1 MSTVRTFTKITRLQ
15 GDVRV
20 PGELRT
26 AAQALW
32 LAAVSDG
39 DSKLQHVPMTAA
51 PTIAHLQSLGVQVS
65 QDVDVVTVSG
75 VGLRGLQQSQD
86 VLDLD
91 IPVDAAL
98 PALAI
103 LAQQGFVSRVRIAPE
118 WREQALQL
126 LALLARTGTAGVEE
140 TEHLLRL
147 DGTDSASAVAYE
159 DSDLPAAVKLGLL
172 TAGLFA
178 DGPTVVREPP
188 SSKDRVDALLKMRGV
203 AVDGSRQADPTVRT
217 MTLKPGTPKALDVD
231 LAGDLEM
238 ALPFVVAGLC
248 VRRAN
253 ITIRRV
259 MLRPE
264 NRVFI
269 DIVRQIGAELEI
281 VDNDDNSVDLVIK
294 GAGRLKS
301 TRVAE
306 KRAQNLLNHVAL
318 LAVLATQTDGEFI
331 IRDIESLREGDY
343 DLVEH
348 LADLLRVIDAKVGEY
363 SYGLVI
369 DGGRP
374 LKGGRIE
381 TRGHA
386 GIAQAFA
393 VAGLVATGET
403 EVEDTDSVDPVFP
416 GFFDQLDA
424 LQAPGAKAPGAK
436 APKTKEKTT

>member
-1 MSTVRTFTKITRLQ
+1 MSTTRTFTKITRLQ

-32 LAAVSDG
+32 LAAISDG
-39 DSKLQHVPMTAA
+39 DSQLQHVPPTAA
-51 PTIAHLQSLGVQVS
+51 ATIAQLQSLGVQIVHEGA
-65 QDVDVVTVSG
+65 VATVSG
-75 VGLRGLQQSQD
+75 VGLAGLQQPQG
-86 VLDLD
+86 VLELD
-91 IPVDAAL
+91 IPAEAAL

-103 LAQQGFVSRVRIAPE
+103 LAQQRFVTRVRIAPMWAPV

-126 LALLARTGTAGVEE
+126 LGLLARTGTAGVEE
-140 TEHLLRL
+140 SDCLLRL
-147 DGTDSASAVAYE
+147 DGTDSPSGVTHE
-159 DSDLPAAVKLGLL
+159 ESDLPAAVKLGLL

-188 SSKDRVDALLKMRGV
+188 SSKDRVDGLLKARGV
-203 AVDGSRQADPTVRT
+203 AVEGSRQADPTVRT
-217 MTLKPGTPKALDVD
+217 ITLKPGTPRGLDVD
-231 LAGDLEM
+231 LAGDLEL

-248 VRRAN
+248 IRRAD

-269 DIVRQIGAELEI
+269 DIVRQIGGEVEI
-281 VDNDDNSVDLVIK
+281 VDADDGSVDLAIR
-294 GAGRLKS
+294 GAGRMKS

-306 KRAQNLLNHVAL
+306 KRAQSLLDHVAL

-331 IRDIESLREGDY
+331 IRDIEALREGEY

-348 LADLLRVIDAKVGEY
+348 LADLLRGLDAKVGEY

-374 LKGGRIE
+374 LQGTHID

-386 GIAQAFA
+386 GLAQAFA
-393 VAGLVATGET
+393 VAGLVATGAT
-403 EVEDTDSVDPVFP
+403 EVTDTDCVEPVFP
-416 GFFDQLDA
+416 GFFDLLDA
-424 LQAPGAKAPGAK
+424 LQS
-436 APKTKEKTT
+436 PKTKEKTT